1 MRYRVRHSTEYR
13 YSAQVINGHTVAHLR
28 PRETPTQIG
37 ADRRRSSRFPRR
49 ITPTSTST
57 RSATMCRTAPSSR
70 CTTNWRWLRSPRSRS
85 LRRWTLLWSP
95 PWEEVRSIVA
105 TDGSP
110 DGLVA
115 RMCSIESTFVTPSAD
130 LARFASWSFLPG
142 RPFHEAVIDLSHRI
156 FAEFAFDPGFSDVST
171 PLADVLTFRRGVCQD
186 FAHLAIGTMRSLGL
200 PARYVSGY
208 VENEPSPGEPK
219 MVGADASHAWCSV
232 YIPGWG
238 WLDVDPTNDQV
249 PPRSHVTV
257 GWGRDYA
264 DVAPVR
270 GVVFGSPATQ
280 ELVVAVEVTRLDA

>member
-28 PRETPTQIG
+28 PRETPTQTVIASEVTTAPE
-37 ADRRRSSRFPRR
+37 ADHADEYLDAFGNHVSYRAVEQVHDQLVVVAVSEVD
-49 ITPTSTST
+49 ITP
-57 RSATMCRTAPSSR
+57 AVD
-70 CTTNWRWLRSPRSRS
+70 
-85 LRRWTLLWSP
+85 LLWSP

-105 TDGSP
+105 DDGSP

-115 RMCSIESTFVTPSAD
+115 RMCSIESTLVTPSAD

-142 RPFHEAVIDLSHRI
+142 RPFHESVIDLSHRI

-249 PPRSHVTV
+249 PPRCHVTV

-280 ELVVAVEVTRLDA
+280 DLEVAVEVTRLDA

>member
-28 PRETPTQIG
+28 PRDTPTQLVLASEVSTVPD
-37 ADRRRSSRFPRR
+37 ADHSEEYLDAFGNHVSYRAVEQVHDQLVVVAVSEVDIRP
-49 ITPTSTST
+49 PVD
-57 RSATMCRTAPSSR
+57 
-70 CTTNWRWLRSPRSRS
+70 
-85 LRRWTLLWSP
+85 LLWSP

-105 TDGSP
+105 ADGSP
-110 DGLVA
+110 DGLLA
-115 RMCSIESTFVTPSAD
+115 QMCSIESTLVTPSAD

-142 RPFHEAVIDLSHRI
+142 RAFHEAVVDLSHRI
-156 FAEFAFDPGFSDVST
+156 FSEFAFDPGFTDITT
-171 PLADVLTFRRGVCQD
+171 PLADVLTHRRGVCQD

-219 MVGADASHAWCSV
+219 MVGADVSHAWCAV

-249 PPRSHVTV
+249 PPRCHVSV

-280 ELVVAVEVTRLDA
+280 ELTVAVEVTRLGD

>member
-1 MRYRVRHSTEYR
+1 MRYRVQHTTEYR

-28 PRETPTQIG
+28 PRETPTQTVITSEVTTSPA
-37 ADRRRSSRFPRR
+37 ADHSDEYLDAFGNHVSYRAVEQVHDQLVVTGLYEVA
-49 ITPTSTST
+49 ITP
-57 RSATMCRTAPSSR
+57 PEP
-70 CTTNWRWLRSPRSRS
+70 LV
-85 LRRWTLLWSP
+85 WSP
-95 PWEEVRSIVA
+95 PWEQLREIVG
-105 TDGSP
+105 TDGSA
-110 DGLVA
+110 DGLLA
-115 RMCSIESTFVTPSAD
+115 RMCTIESKHVTPSAD

-142 RPFHEAVIDLSHRI
+142 RAFHEAVIDLSHRI
-156 FAEFAFDPGFSDVST
+156 YTEFVFDPGFSDVST
-171 PLADVLTFRRGVCQD
+171 PLADVLTYRRGVCQD

-208 VENEPSPGEPK
+208 IENAPPPGKTK

-238 WLDVDPTNDQV
+238 WLDVDPTNDQA
-249 PPRSHVTV
+249 PPMSHVTV

-280 ELVVAVEVTRLDA
+280 ELSVAVEVTRVNG

>member
-1 MRYRVRHSTEYR
+1 MRYRVTHTTEYR

-28 PRETPTQIG
+28 PRQTPTQTVIDSEVTTTPA
-37 ADRRRSSRFPRR
+37 ADHAVEYLDAFGNHVSYRAVEQVHDQLVVTALCEVDL
-49 ITPTSTST
+49 TPPTE
-57 RSATMCRTAPSSR
+57 
-70 CTTNWRWLRSPRSRS
+70 LV
-85 LRRWTLLWSP
+85 WTP
-95 PWEEVRSIVA
+95 PWEEVRTIIA

-110 DGLVA
+110 DGLLA
-115 RMCSIESTFVTPSAD
+115 RMCSIESTLVTPSAD

-142 RPFHEAVIDLSHRI
+142 RAFHEAVIDLSHRI

-171 PLADVLTFRRGVCQD
+171 PLAEVLTHRRGVCQD
-186 FAHLAIGTMRSLGL
+186 FAHLAIGTLRSLGL

-208 VENEPSPGEPK
+208 IENEPAPGQPK

-249 PPRSHVTV
+249 PPLCHVTV

-280 ELVVAVEVTRLDA
+280 ELSVAVEVTRIGD

>member
-28 PRETPTQIG
+28 PRETPTQSVRSSEVTTVPG
-37 ADRRRSSRFPRR
+37 ADHSDEYLDAFGNHVSYRAVEQVHDQLEVVAVSEVDV
-49 ITPTSTST
+49 TP
-57 RSATMCRTAPSSR
+57 AVE
-70 CTTNWRWLRSPRSRS
+70 
-85 LRRWTLLWSP
+85 LLWSP

-110 DGLVA
+110 DGLIA
-115 RMCSIESTFVTPSAD
+115 RMCSIESTLVTPSAD

-208 VENEPSPGEPK
+208 VENEASPDQPK
-219 MVGADASHAWCSV
+219 MVGADASHAWCAV

-249 PPRSHVTV
+249 PPRCHVTV

-280 ELVVAVEVTRLDA
+280 DLTVAVEVTRLDA

>member
-1 MRYRVRHSTEYR
+1 MRYRVRHTTEYR

-28 PRETPTQIG
+28 PRATPTQTVLESEVTTIPAADHADEYLDAFGNHVSYRRRAG
-37 ADRRRSSRFPRR
+37 ARPTGGRRRVGGRRRTGRGAAVVATVGGGEVDRRHRR
-49 ITPTSTST
+49 Q
-57 RSATMCRTAPSSR
+57 
-70 CTTNWRWLRSPRSRS
+70 
-85 LRRWTLLWSP
+85 
-95 PWEEVRSIVA
+95 
-105 TDGSP
+105 P
-110 DGLVA
+110 DGLLA

-142 RPFHEAVIDLSHRI
+142 RAFHEAVVDLSHRI

-171 PLADVLTFRRGVCQD
+171 PLADVLTLRRGVCQD

-280 ELVVAVEVTRLDA
+280 ELEVAVEVTRLGD